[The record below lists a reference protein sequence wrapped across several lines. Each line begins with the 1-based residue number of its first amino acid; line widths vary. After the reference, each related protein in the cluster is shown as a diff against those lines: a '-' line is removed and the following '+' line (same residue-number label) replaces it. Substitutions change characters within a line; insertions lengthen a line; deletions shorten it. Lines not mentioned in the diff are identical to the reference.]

1 MNYKALT
8 YDEASFTLFAFKRV
22 LQDRDQF
29 TPAMVQFYERSVEIL
44 SQKLPRMEKEAND
57 LRSYA
62 DRTRDRIA
70 QVPTIWPNH

>member
-8 YDEASFTLFAFKRV
+8 YDEASFTLFAFQRV

-44 SQKLPRMEKEAND
+44 SQKLPRMEEEAND
-57 LRSYA
+57 TRSYA
-62 DRTRDRIA
+62 DRARDRRA
-70 QVPTIWPNH
+70 QVPTIWPDH

>member
-44 SQKLPRMEKEAND
+44 SQKLPRMEAEND
-57 LRSYA
+57 DPRPYA
-62 DRTRDRIA
+62 DRVRDRIA
-70 QVPTIWPNH
+70 QVPTIWPDN

>member
-8 YDEASFTLFAFKRV
+8 HDEAAFTLFAFKRV

-44 SQKLPRMEKEAND
+44 SQKLPRMEAESND
-57 LRSYA
+57 PRSYA
-62 DRTRDRIA
+62 DQVRDRNA